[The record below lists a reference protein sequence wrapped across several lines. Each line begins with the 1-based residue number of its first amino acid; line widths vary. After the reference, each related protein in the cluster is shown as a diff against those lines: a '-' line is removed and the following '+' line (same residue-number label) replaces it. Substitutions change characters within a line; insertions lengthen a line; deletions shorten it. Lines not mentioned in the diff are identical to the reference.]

1 MLCRKFYTSSLPKVP
16 HFHKFAKAYKISFK
30 SATFSI
36 QKGIVP
42 PFDQCP
48 EWIFWW
54 HPSYCDHIL
63 VTLWKSNALVHI
75 SSKKNPSWWFSDGWV
90 TTEEGP
96 VRRALQIL
104 LWQKDWAKQG
114 TEINNLGRHKMGGKA
129 DSLQRR
135 SAQEHSSN
143 EN

>member
-1 MLCRKFYTSSLPKVP
+1 MLCRKLYTSPLPKIP

-30 SATFSI
+30 SAAFSI
-36 QKGIVP
+36 GRGIVP
-42 PFDQCP
+42 PFDQSP

-54 HPSYCDHIL
+54 QPSYCDGIL

-75 SSKKNPSWWFSDGWV
+75 SSKKNPSWWFSDGQV
-90 TTEEGP
+90 TTEEGD

-104 LWQKDWAKQG
+104 LWQKDWTKQG
-114 TEINNLGRHKMGGKA
+114 TEINNLVRPKIGGKA
-129 DSLQRR
+129 DLLQSR
-135 SAQEHSSN
+135 SVQEHSSN